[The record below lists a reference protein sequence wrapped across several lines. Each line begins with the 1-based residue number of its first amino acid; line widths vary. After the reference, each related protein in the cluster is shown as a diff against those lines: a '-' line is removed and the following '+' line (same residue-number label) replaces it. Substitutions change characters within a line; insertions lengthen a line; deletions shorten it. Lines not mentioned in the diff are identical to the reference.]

1 MRTNKKERKENA
13 NKFYN
18 SFINGNCKNAAIVV
32 KRFDSNSNP
41 NINRCQFLAV
51 ASPLAFMEKPLVI
64 AESVIGI
71 TGCFIELLDNI
82 KPGVQKMY
90 YDDGFN
96 DGVECGIEQTKIEAI
111 ENMIKLNIPKD
122 KILECYSEAE
132 YNLAVD
138 NIND

>member
-1 MRTNKKERKENA
+1 MRTTKKERKENA

-18 SFINGNCKNAAIVV
+18 SFIGGNCKNAAIVV
-32 KRFDSNSNP
+32 KRFDSSSNP

-64 AESVIGI
+64 AESVI
-71 TGCFIELLDNI
+71 DNI

-96 DGVECGIEQTKIEAI
+96 DWLEKTYNFRITY
-111 ENMIKLNIPKD
+111 KD
-122 KILECYSEAE
+122 GLVFMLERK
-132 YNLAVD
+132 
-138 NIND
+138 

>member
-32 KRFDSNSNP
+32 KRFDSSSNP
-41 NINRCQFLAV
+41 NINRYQFLAV

-96 DGVECGIEQTKIEAI
+96 DWLEKTYNFRITY
-111 ENMIKLNIPKD
+111 KD
-122 KILECYSEAE
+122 GLVFMLERK
-132 YNLAVD
+132 
-138 NIND
+138 

>member
-1 MRTNKKERKENA
+1 M
-13 NKFYN
+13 
-18 SFINGNCKNAAIVV
+18 
-32 KRFDSNSNP
+32 
-41 NINRCQFLAV
+41 AV

-96 DGVECGIEQTKIEAI
+96 DWLEKTYNFRITY
-111 ENMIKLNIPKD
+111 KD
-122 KILECYSEAE
+122 GLVFMLERK
-132 YNLAVD
+132 
-138 NIND
+138 